1 MVGISDGN
9 PCTFSSSKNR
19 FVYNIPRPL
28 VGDYPSPPNHRSLTQ
43 ELTSCD
49 SQLTILDL

>member
-19 FVYNIPRPL
+19 FMYYTTQKRVYKKQTKRITQR
-28 VGDYPSPPNHRSLTQ
+28 SP
-43 ELTSCD
+43 
-49 SQLTILDL
+49 